1 MLAWLE
7 GIVVH
12 IDQNEIV
19 LNANGIGYQIIVG
32 DNFQR
37 RFGEGEKKAVV
48 IYTSVKEDEIRL
60 FGFESFEARK
70 LFILL
75 LSVNGIGP
83 KVGQKIIDQ
92 LTVQQIVLAIINQD
106 HSEFLKISGVG
117 KKTAQRVVID
127 LQGKIESAQFSLKG
141 DEIDQPSGIG
151 GISLTH
157 QVQIDTKSAL
167 SNLGFIDREIDKVI
181 NRYMEPG
188 ITIDELIRKCL
199 SDLNQTKKQGNL

>member
-19 LNANGIGYQIIVG
+19 LNTNGIGYQIIVG

-37 RFGEGEKKAVV
+37 GFKEGEKKAVV

-92 LTVQQIVLAIINQD
+92 ISAQQIVLAIINQD
-106 HSEFLKISGVG
+106 HNEFLKISGVG

-127 LQGKIESAQFSLKG
+127 LQGKIESVQFSFKG
-141 DEIDQPSGIG
+141 DEKDQPSGIG

-157 QVQIDTKSAL
+157 QVQMDTKSAL
-167 SNLGFIDREIDKVI
+167 SNLGYIDREIDKVI

-199 SDLNQTKKQGNL
+199 SDLNQT